1 LQNHFT
7 QVAFGELMSGG
18 FPHCYSVILSPDLS
32 MCTMPMS
39 MTIYKVNISLA
50 CLQNE
55 IISVIFAH
63 LSNIR
68 QFLFSATTAIF
79 DGRQD

>member
-1 LQNHFT
+1 MQMHPNLIKI
-7 QVAFGELMSGG
+7 QVKFFSETTLPNLTGIVTGWFSFGELMSGG
-18 FPHCYSVILSPDLS
+18 FPHCYCVILSPDLS

-55 IISVIFAH
+55 II
-63 LSNIR
+63 
-68 QFLFSATTAIF
+68 
-79 DGRQD
+79 